1 MICIKYSHK
10 ASHLLPIQN
19 AKPWSESKG
28 DYNKGLYFANTK
40 CTVPIMYSTCLL
52 SYTVEVSK
60 RRMHLHLHRVGS
72 RAASLAGTTQPEAAP
87 SRACG
92 LRRSAASAVGRR
104 ARPWRVDCGLGERM
118 AGAAL
123 TSGQRP
129 RADGRLGG
137 QRPWRF
143 NCGLCERR
151 PWRADGRQPRMSRWM
166 TEPPS
171 HVRWSTMDGRQRHE
185 TFASMRQCGFLA
197 HLSLPRQNTSPVGLV
212 CWSCFSY
219 AQWSGVR
226 QICFCIPKSV

>member
-1 MICIKYSHK
+1 MGCYNMPPFLYSRGLQK
-10 ASHLLPIQN
+10 KN
-19 AKPWSESKG
+19 A
-28 DYNKGLYFANTK
+28 FAF
-40 CTVPIMYSTCLL
+40 
-52 SYTVEVSK
+52 VS
-60 RRMHLHLHRVGS
+60 RREQGGILGGHH
-72 RAASLAGTTQPEAAP
+72 AAWGRTITSLWPQA
-87 SRACG
+87 
-92 LRRSAASAVGRR
+92 
-104 ARPWRVDCGLGERM
+104 DCGLSGWTAGATLTGGLRPRRADGGRGLDERT
-118 AGAAL
+118 AAL

-143 NCGLCERR
+143 NSGLCERR

-171 HVRWSTMDGRQRHE
+171 HVRWSTMDGRQPHE

-226 QICFCIPKSV
+226 QICFCIPNSV